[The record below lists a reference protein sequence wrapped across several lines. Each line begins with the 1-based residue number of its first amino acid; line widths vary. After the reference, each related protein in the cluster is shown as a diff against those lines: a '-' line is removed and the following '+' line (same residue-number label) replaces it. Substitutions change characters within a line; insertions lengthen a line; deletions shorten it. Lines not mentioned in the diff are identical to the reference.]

1 MKSKLS
7 KTQAKEKIEEFFSEI
22 KNKTP
27 KEIKKI
33 KKLAM
38 KHNIKLREKRKLFCK
53 KCYVAFNGKEK
64 IRIIKGKKI
73 VTCLGCGYVSRT
85 KL

>member
-7 KTQAKEKIEEFFSEI
+7 KSEAKKEVEKFFIEI

-27 KEIKKI
+27 GEIKKM
-33 KKLAM
+33 KRLAM
-38 KHNIKLREKRKLFCK
+38 KHNIPLKEKRKLFCK
-53 KCYVAFNGKEK
+53 KCLVAYSGKEK
-64 IRIIKGKKI
+64 VRIKNNQKI
-73 VTCLGCGYVSRT
+73 IICSGCDYVGRW

>member
-1 MKSKLS
+1 MKFNLS
-7 KTQAKEKIEEFFSEI
+7 KTQASEKIEKFFSDI

-33 KKLAM
+33 KRLAM
-38 KHNIKLREKRKLFCK
+38 KHNLPLKEKRKLFCK
-53 KCYVAFNGKEK
+53 KCYVSFSGKEK
-64 IRIIKGKKI
+64 TRIKKGKKI
-73 VTCLGCGYVSRT
+73 IVCSGCGYVSRW

>member
-7 KTQAKEKIEEFFSEI
+7 KSEAKKEVEKFFIEI

-27 KEIKKI
+27 REIKKI

-38 KHNIKLREKRKLFCK
+38 KHNVPLKEKRKLFCK
-53 KCYVAFNGKEK
+53 KCLVAYSGKEK
-64 IRIIKGKKI
+64 MRIQKGKKTI
-73 VTCLGCGYVSRT
+73 TCLGCGYVGRW